1 MCNEREL
8 TDEMKRAA
16 SKLRTSRDTLD
27 AATWEKRV
35 AAQIERF
42 GLGGGPLQDF
52 CDLAGVP

>member
-16 SKLRTSRDTLD
+16 SKLRASRDTLGAEAWD
-27 AATWEKRV
+27 AKV
-35 AAQIERF
+35 AAAIERF
-42 GLGGGPLQDF
+42 GLGGGPLQEF